1 MPVHFSSII
10 RNIRTEY
17 ARVGWFGEKPG
28 SSVDFFWPKQI
39 IFTIWKTRRYM
50 LDISLPAE
58 KRRIRM
64 TEADIFGQVIQLLVG
79 DPLFPSVE

>member
-1 MPVHFSSII
+1 
-10 RNIRTEY
+10 
-17 ARVGWFGEKPG
+17 
-28 SSVDFFWPKQI
+28 
-39 IFTIWKTRRYM
+39 M